1 MEKSNRDILIFS
13 VIVIGSISSYLF
25 YKKYRDN
32 KAIQEAENKIQEERK
47 FKAQMREKYQ
57 EINNVDDFIKGV
69 KYLDN
74 TAPFGYGLDALE
86 SKRYFLNTV
95 HITPLRKIYK
105 LLLNGIENNTEEEN
119 TVLLEFLPKIFLN

>member
-13 VIVIGSISSYLF
+13 VIVIGSISGYF
-25 YKKYRDN
+25 IYKKHKEN
-32 KAIQEAENKIQEERK
+32 KIIEEAENKVQEERK

-74 TAPFGYGLDALE
+74 NAPFGYNLDSLE
-86 SKRYFLNTV
+86 SKKYYLSQIYFPYL
-95 HITPLRKIYK
+95 KEIYG
-105 LLLNGIENNTEEEN
+105 LLKNIGNNTEAQN
-119 TVLLEFLPKIFLN
+119 TKLIEFLPTIFLN